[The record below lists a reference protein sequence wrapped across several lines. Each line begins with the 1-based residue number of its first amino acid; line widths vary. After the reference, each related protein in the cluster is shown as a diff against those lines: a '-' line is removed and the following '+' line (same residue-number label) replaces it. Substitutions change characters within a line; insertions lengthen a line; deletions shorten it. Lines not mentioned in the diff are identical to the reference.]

1 MSDEQGGQPADQPER
16 AEEGRAAAD
25 PGSATG
31 ESAATAERAGQMP
44 GVDADE
50 DDGGA
55 AQAAANVEWLDEKLK
70 QAGIGQGDPNVGED
84 EEPPFGP
91 GDFVDGEGRRG
102 HVRHVSPEEIAAAAA
117 AHRPPRLDPVSTV
130 AVSEAHVRRCGF
142 SRCRKPLPDERRAG
156 RKSDTCDPKDT
167 SWVVGEDKGGKDIV
181 KTCGQMA
188 LSERDLAAV
197 VRLQTGVE
205 SEGPVGVPG
214 LDVVELGERIGTAIP
229 AVQSAL
235 GPVAQLLESLS
246 GVRAQLEQEVAAAHT
261 ARDEAVSAK
270 TAADS
275 DAAAARQVAVDAE
288 AAQAEAEQR
297 AEDAERAA
305 RRARLDKEAA
315 ERAQSTAEGRV
326 TELQDN
332 LVRADERIE
341 ALAERAQKAADDLS
355 RTVGE
360 RDAAREAI
368 TAEKQRADA
377 QETRANAAVAAA
389 ADLERTLRA
398 EHAADLERRA
408 GEHQQA
414 LDAARAD
421 YDTLLTQAR
430 DNFDSR
436 LQQARADFDT
446 AVEQVRE
453 QAESDLTAERSAH
466 AEAIG
471 QLHQRLGSLT
481 HRAETAETAQQAQ
494 AGLVRELRT
503 ALART
508 LALIGDDDIDDRP
521 RRMNE
526 LRSEFNHLLG
536 DE

>member
-1 MSDEQGGQPADQPER
+1 MSDEQGERPADQPER
-16 AEEGRAAAD
+16 REEGRGAAE

-31 ESAATAERAGQMP
+31 ESAARAGRAGQTSA
-44 GVDADE
+44 ADGGE

-55 AQAAANVEWLDEKLK
+55 AQAAANVDQLDEALR
-70 QAGIGQGDPNVGED
+70 QAGVQGGPED

-91 GDFVDGEGRRG
+91 GDFVDAEARRG
-102 HVRHVSPEEIAAAAA
+102 HVPYVGPEEIAAAAA
-117 AHRPPRLDPVSTV
+117 AHRPPRLDPVSAV
-130 AVSEAHVRRCGF
+130 AASEAHVRRCGF

-167 SWVVGEDKGGKDIV
+167 SWVVGEDKSGKDIV

-205 SEGPVGVPG
+205 SDGPAGVPG

-235 GPVAQLLESLS
+235 GPVAQLLEGLT
-246 GVRAQLEQEVAAAHT
+246 GVRTQLEQEVAAAYA

-315 ERAQSTAEGRV
+315 ERAQATAEGQAS
-326 TELQDN
+326 ELRDN

-341 ALAERAQKAADDLS
+341 ALAERAEKAADDLS

-368 TAEKQRADA
+368 AEEKQRADA

-389 ADLERTLRA
+389 AELERTLRDEFAA
-398 EHAADLERRA
+398 ELERRA

-414 LDAARAD
+414 LDAARD
-421 YDTLLTQAR
+421 EFDSRVQQAR
-430 DNFDSR
+430 D
-436 LQQARADFDT
+436 DFDA

-453 QAESDLTAERSAH
+453 QAESGLNAERSAH

-471 QLHQRLGSLT
+471 QLNQRLGSLA
-481 HRAETAETAQQAQ
+481 HRAETAEAAQQEQ
-494 AGLVRELRT
+494 AGLVRELRA

-508 LALIGDDDIDDRP
+508 LDLVGDDDIDDRTG
-521 RRMNE
+521 RVTE
-526 LRSEFNHLLG
+526 LRDEFNHLLG

>member
-16 AEEGRAAAD
+16 TEEDRAAAE
-25 PGSATG
+25 PGSTTG
-31 ESAATAERAGQMP
+31 ESAARAGRTGQTP
-44 GVDADE
+44 TPDGGA

-55 AQAAANVEWLDEKLK
+55 AQAAANVDRLDEALR
-70 QAGIGQGDPNVGED
+70 QAGVPGGPAD

-91 GDFVDGEGRRG
+91 GDFVDAEGRRG
-102 HVRHVSPEEIAAAAA
+102 HVHHVSAEEIAAAAA
-117 AHRPPRLDPVSTV
+117 AARPPRLDPVSAV
-130 AVSEAHVRRCGF
+130 AVSEANVRRCGF

-156 RKSDTCDPKDT
+156 KKSEHCPKEVT
-167 SWVVGEDKGGKDIV
+167 SWEVEPGVV

-188 LSERDLAAV
+188 RSERDLAAV

-235 GPVAQLLESLS
+235 GPVAQLLEGLT
-246 GVRAQLEQEVAAAHT
+246 GVRAQLEQEVAAAYA

-315 ERAQSTAEGRV
+315 ERAQATAEGQAG
-326 TELQDN
+326 ELRDN

-341 ALAERAQKAADDLS
+341 ALAERAEQAAGDLS
-355 RTVGE
+355 RTQGE
-360 RDAAREAI
+360 LTAARAAI
-368 TAEKQRADA
+368 KEHKQRADT
-377 QETRANAAVAAA
+377 QETRANTAVAAA

-398 EHAADLERRA
+398 EFAADLERRA

-414 LDAARAD
+414 LDATRDDFDAR
-421 YDTLLTQAR
+421 LRQAR
-430 DNFDSR
+430 D
-436 LQQARADFDT
+436 DFDT
-446 AVEQVRE
+446 AVTQVRE
-453 QAESDLTAERSAH
+453 QAESDLNAERSAH

-471 QLHQRLGSLT
+471 QLNQRLGSLT
-481 HRAETAETAQQAQ
+481 HRAETAETAQQTQ

-508 LALIGDDDIDDRP
+508 LDLVDDDIDDRP
-521 RRMNE
+521 SRVTE
-526 LRSEFNHLLG
+526 LRAEFNHLLG